1 MLTAVLT
8 GVLVVILADI
18 ASVWFV
24 CYIPVNS
31 IHNGKFQS
39 QSNVRVKTGKRTV
52 YLFALWNMVK
62 GRHCLSLQWDSS
74 YGEESTSQAFLCLHE
89 AEVS

>member
-52 YLFALWNMVK
+52 YLFAL
-62 GRHCLSLQWDSS
+62 
-74 YGEESTSQAFLCLHE
+74 
-89 AEVS
+89 